1 MRHLRA
7 LANGLSGFWRIA
19 GQFWPYVGKELPL
32 IGGAL
37 LALFAEVLLRLL
49 EPWPLKLVFDLV
61 LMPERGGDT
70 QDIPI
75 IGALDAMVLLP
86 LLGLAVV
93 AIVGLRALAAYYSTV
108 GFALIGN
115 RVLTRVRSDLFNH
128 LQALSLSFHSRARG
142 GDLTLRIIGD
152 VGMLKEVA
160 VTALLPLLGNTLILI
175 SMMALMFWLN
185 RELALA
191 ALVIVP
197 LFWLSAS
204 RLTPRIRE
212 VARAQRK
219 RESAM
224 AATAAE
230 SMGAIK
236 IVQAFSLEST
246 FAESFSSQN
255 KQSLKDGVKAKRLEA
270 SLGRTVDVLIALG
283 TALVLW
289 YGAILV
295 LRNTLSPGDLLVFL
309 AYLKSAF
316 KPLQDL
322 AKYTGRLSRATAAG
336 ERVLEVLG
344 RSPDVRDMP
353 GAVSAPALRGDVEFE
368 AVSFVYERSRPILV
382 GIDLHVHAGQKV
394 AIVGPSGSGKSTLT
408 SLILR
413 LYDPAVGCVTVG
425 GRDIREYTL
434 ASLRRQVSIVLQDNG
449 LFATSVRD
457 NISYGV
463 DPDLRNGEGAG
474 LQEEVRRAAILAN
487 AHDFIEA
494 LPEGYDT
501 VLGERGVTL
510 SHGQR
515 QRIAIARAAMRRA
528 PILILDEPT
537 TGLDEENQRAV
548 LEALNR
554 LAEGRTTFF
563 ITHDLQ
569 QAAGADLILFMEN
582 GRIVERGTHEQL
594 LQANGRYAATY
605 RLQSTVD
612 AWMAPEELH
621 AVAR

>member
-7 LANGLSGFWRIA
+7 LTSGLSGFWRIA
-19 GQFWPYVGKELPL
+19 RRFWPYVGKELPL

-49 EPWPLKLVFDLV
+49 EPWPLKIVFDHV
-61 LMPERGGDT
+61 LMPDRGDNAPDT
-70 QDIPI
+70 SVVD
-75 IGALDAMVLLP
+75 GLDPMILLP

-128 LQALSLSFHSRARG
+128 LQALSLSFHSKARG

-160 VTALLPLLGNTLILI
+160 VTALLPLLGNTLILV
-175 SMMALMFWLN
+175 SMMSLMFWLN

-236 IVQAFSLEST
+236 IVQALSLENT

-295 LRNTLSPGDLLVFL
+295 LRSTLSPGDLLVFL

-336 ERVLEVLG
+336 ERVLEVLA
-344 RSPDVRDMP
+344 RVPDVRDMP
-353 GAVSAPALRGDVEFE
+353 EAVAAPALRGNIEFDG
-368 AVSFVYERSRPILV
+368 VSFVYEKARPTLV
-382 GIDLHVHAGQKV
+382 GIDLLVCAGQKV

-413 LYDPAVGCVTVG
+413 LHDPAVGCVTID

-434 ASLRRQVSIVLQDNG
+434 ASLRRQVSIVLQDNV
-449 LFATSVRD
+449 LFAASVRD
-457 NISYGV
+457 NIAYGL
-463 DPDLRNGEGAG
+463 DSSQRNGQESD
-474 LQEEVRRAAILAN
+474 LQQAVQDAAVLAN
-487 AHDFIEA
+487 AHDFVES
-494 LPEGYDT
+494 LPDGYDT

-515 QRIAIARAAMRRA
+515 QRIAIARAVMRRA

-537 TGLDEENQRAV
+537 TGLDEENQRVV
-548 LEALNR
+548 LNALNR

-569 QAAGADLILFMEN
+569 QAADVDLILYMEN
-582 GRIVERGTHEQL
+582 GRIVERGTHGQML
-594 LQANGRYAATY
+594 KANGRYAATY
-605 RLQSTVD
+605 RLQSAVG
-612 AWMAPEELH
+612 APVAPEELH
-621 AVAR
+621 AYSR